1 MSKGNGKNA
10 MVVSVD
16 TSKPLANRANLEM
29 VAQRLGLKVI
39 TTRAKDDLAILGKV
53 LEESGAVHAG
63 RGVYFLAADH
73 IVRLLS
79 SVAQMRENLE
89 TNNPNT
95 PTEEKM
101 MWAQLQLKI
110 IDSAKDLGQN
120 MIKSESILRELP
132 RPIQNNASFLP
143 GSIVGPVKIE
153 LHKPPQETIDV
164 ESEATGG

>member
-1 MSKGNGKNA
+1 MSSNGKKA
-10 MVVSVD
+10 MVVNSLIAP
-16 TSKPLANRANLEM
+16 KAHLEI

-39 TTRAKDDLAILGKV
+39 STNAKDDLAILGKV

-63 RGVYFLAADH
+63 RGIYFLASDH

-79 SVAQMRENLE
+79 SVAAMRETLE
-89 TNNPNT
+89 LNT
-95 PTEEKM
+95 PGVPTEEKLQ
-101 MWAQLQLKI
+101 WAQLQLRI

-120 MIKSESILRELP
+120 MIKSETILRELP
-132 RPIQNNASFLP
+132 RPVQNNNSFLP

-164 ESEATGG
+164 ESG

>member
-10 MVVSVD
+10 MVVG
-16 TSKPLANRANLEM
+16 TRTPIAKKAELEI

-39 TTRAKDDLAILGKV
+39 STNAKDDLAILGKV

-73 IVRLLS
+73 IIRFLS
-79 SVAQMRENLE
+79 SVAQMRESLE
-89 TNNPNT
+89 ATAPGI
-95 PTEEKM
+95 PTEEKLL
-101 MWAQLQLKI
+101 WAQLQLKA

-164 ESEATGG
+164 ESEATSG

>member
-1 MSKGNGKNA
+1 MSKGNGKA
-10 MVVSVD
+10 MIVG
-16 TSKPLANRANLEM
+16 TRTPIAKKAELEI

-39 TTRAKDDLAILGKV
+39 STHAKDDLAILGKV

-63 RGVYFLAADH
+63 RGIYFLSADH

-79 SVAQMRENLE
+79 SVAEIRAQMEL
-89 TNNPNT
+89 TNPNV
-95 PTEEKM
+95 PTEEKLL
-101 MWAQLQLKI
+101 WAQLQLRI

-120 MIKSESILRELP
+120 MIKSETILRELP